1 MYVDISFCKRVS
13 DRGLKALINNCSE
26 LRYSLIRKR
35 HPLGPYRRPMRRA
48 LWSF

>member
-26 LRYSLIRKR
+26 LRYRGTSLIRT
-35 HPLGPYRRPMRRA
+35 RP
-48 LWSF
+48 SP